1 MAISPTI
8 QREIQRQIEE
18 TYKPPPAHAGC
29 NWAADYIRK
38 YGLNIEALAT
48 GDEQPAAFRER
59 LEQAYAAYAPS
70 TPGDVALVEQLVA
83 SSLEAERCR
92 RLQATLR
99 TEKLRTAELRW
110 IQKQQDEVLKCM
122 SMPNPSESIPRI
134 KKCAAGCRQL
144 LAEWRALAAALAAD
158 GTWYQ
163 AHCNMAIIL
172 QGHSA
177 CVEDIYK
184 SETAFWTWLH
194 CLGSRPNPKWGDVE
208 LLLDPT
214 VMPKTIQDRGVP
226 VWPTDPA
233 ASRAYLEA
241 LVARELPEIEAL
253 EEELRVNY
261 EEPARAA
268 ARDLDQIE
276 NSQHEA
282 RLLRDLRSHERSV
295 QSAHQALM
303 KRKPRAFC
311 AQALRPA

>member
-18 TYKPPPAHAGC
+18 TYKPPPVQSG
-29 NWAADYIRK
+29 WTQAADTIRK
-38 YGLNIEALAT
+38 HGLKIEALAT
-48 GDEQPAAFRER
+48 GDEQPAAFRQR

-70 TPGDVALVEQLVA
+70 TPGDVALVEQVVA

-110 IQKQQDEVLKCM
+110 IQEQQDEVLKCM
-122 SMPNPSESIPRI
+122 SMPNPPESMPRI

-158 GTWYQ
+158 GTWCQ
-163 AHCNMAIIL
+163 NHCNMAIIL
-172 QGHSA
+172 QGCSA

-184 SETAFWTWLH
+184 SESAFWTWLH
-194 CLGSRPNPKWGDVE
+194 CLGSRPNPNWRDVE

-214 VMPKTIQDRGVP
+214 VMPKAIQDRGVP

-268 ARDLDQIE
+268 ARELDQI
-276 NSQHEA
+276 NQCKHEVQLV
-282 RLLRDLRSHERSV
+282 RELRSHERSV

-303 KRKPRAFC
+303 RRKPRKADR
-311 AQALRPA
+311 Q